1 MILEVIFELIP
12 MFTEQKNFYM
22 IICMLEIVTVVG
34 PHETSLT
41 HINRLISLIMDDN
54 VKVV

>member
-1 MILEVIFELIP
+1 MIV
-12 MFTEQKNFYM
+12 
-22 IICMLEIVTVVG
+22 CMLEIVTVVG
-34 PHETSLT
+34 PHEVSLS